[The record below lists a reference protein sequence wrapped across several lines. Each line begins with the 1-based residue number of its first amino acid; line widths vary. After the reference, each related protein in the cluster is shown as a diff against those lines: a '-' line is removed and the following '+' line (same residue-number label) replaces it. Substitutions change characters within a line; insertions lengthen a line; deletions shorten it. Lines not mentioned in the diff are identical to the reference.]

1 MATCA
6 ALQLSTSRYTKRR
19 RLDLLGKPPAA
30 QAIDTLLDPL
40 RIRDPFRQ
48 RCVNARPPIRQQAR
62 RDRFG

>member
-19 RLDLLGKPPAA
+19 RLGLLGKQPAE

-48 RCVNARPPIRQQAR
+48 RCVNACSRIQQQAR

>member
-19 RLDLLGKPPAA
+19 RLGLLGKQPAERS
-30 QAIDTLLDPL
+30 IDTLLDPL
-40 RIRDPFRQ
+40 LIRAPFRQ